1 MPVNYEG
8 VIDYVLSEAEKDGVT
23 PDPVEVMQVAARG
36 LTSAGVKIDPNHMAG
51 LSDAARRRLVPQE
64 QQGAASALAE
74 SAYRAGIVQPLGGI
88 DTRILGNEPDII
100 QANDRANA
108 QLEAEHPA
116 ASFVGGSVG
125 SVAAPFIGTAAGALA
140 GTAVAPGPGTLIG
153 GLAGGAV
160 ASMPSTLGNDVSRE
174 LQGRGTGNRIGNAAL
189 ETGFSMVP
197 GMGPAAGT
205 LAKRVGINAVEG
217 AIMGTGQS
225 TTQQGLDLA
234 TGDREKFSAGEALL
248 SGTGGAMSGGA
259 LAPLGGPGDSQA
271 RQINMDQLLAPQQET
286 TALSAASANDTA
298 VRQRMGVQDAQQSA
312 VADTLAT
319 QRYQQGRNDA
329 QQQAVAATREARMP
343 GKLAEAEQ
351 LHRDIREQDAKE
363 AAIGSEYESAVRQNL
378 GEQNARDSAVDST
391 REAQSY
397 LQRDDAAQL
406 RRNVE
411 AQDAKEA
418 SYGTNYE
425 ADKLLQQQMSDRVAA
440 VRQKRIDDAV
450 AAEKSRIADEEAQRQ
465 LDEEAHANEN
475 AAYEKQYEDE
485 ARAFAEKHNLNPD
498 QVISD
503 VRAARAT
510 ERQTGDPEVNKVLRA
525 PDMMDADTRGVVGR
539 DDGLDV
545 SPMDEPPA
553 VAHARTEVEKAQ
565 LVRENLRRQ
574 AENARAAEVQNT
586 VDLKRPAVAAPD
598 ERALAK
604 AAVAAAHKANKI
616 DKQTAKRLTLELQTR
631 DITAQRAEQIR
642 AAHEHSVENLIPS
655 HRTFGD
661 DAEGTYPTLEQQ
673 TGREFDQHADAP
685 IDTLSPKARAF
696 VDAQS
701 PKMRAA
707 LQESLDHLQQYPDP
721 KGDLGNLQNVVHA
734 LENPVV
740 KRGTGKAREGAALNP
755 AAALVGAS
763 KAVAKGVGKGV
774 TAINSATKEPKKFVG
789 RQVTSL
795 RDMFFD
801 DAAGRLKNS
810 QSPAVRD
817 VGDKFNSALGH
828 GRDSQTRMH
837 DRIDRATQNASVMS
851 KSEAKELRA
860 LNAPYKDPK
869 TGRVSS
875 KLHDLVTRKTVNDP
889 RDTPLM
895 KRIKEAFTEVNDVTQ
910 QEMHAQG
917 VPIRSNAHAG
927 VGVLRQHMTSEA
939 SSSLGNKDVPF
950 RDALVK
956 KIADTNVHP
965 TGPKKGQ
972 NYTVDEVLADLVGT
986 NLTHNAS
993 VRRDALENGRK
1004 YVLPHYVEV
1013 NGKIRQVLSLD
1024 PRQYVRN
1031 TAGSATRRVGM
1042 VKAFGPDVSAESI
1055 HKMVS
1060 NDEHYD
1066 QKATAR
1072 MLDAYNGV
1080 PHGDDALDSGA
1091 FSHGV
1096 RAAKAAFSSIKT
1108 TVAAAYGPGEVFSMI
1123 GQVPAHHGLV
1133 GALNA
1138 VKHPNR
1144 AVQEGGIEADIKNK
1158 VYLRGKVSPALEN
1171 FASGVRRASGNN
1183 VVNRSTHILAYEGG
1197 RSWAMD
1203 MKDAGAASKSD
1214 LAYME
1219 VNRIPSYIQD
1229 AFKDGHANQAD
1240 VASLARAVAE
1250 NYSGQKSNMA
1260 EQGRLSRNAMVKTWG
1275 PMFLR
1280 YGENRVRNFLR
1291 SWDTA
1296 AKAWNKGDHI
1306 LAGRILGSR
1315 LTGYTISAAAATA
1328 ISQVI
1333 RYGVES
1339 LGMAMEAG
1347 EMAPL
1352 IGNFFGGSWSD
1363 LIYRNTN
1370 EDSATKIANS
1380 AVWPLAAASEAFN
1393 VAAGKKSAVDVV
1405 PLAARVRDLVEGRD
1419 VAGDKAYSLYWKAQ
1433 KPRGG
1438 TSSNP
1443 DRAGARSD
1451 IRRMLMRKDYVGATK
1466 LVNEYTSQL
1475 SRADRMT
1482 FLRNSK
1488 LLPDKIE
1495 EKRQLHKE
1503 IGPTAYNLIAGH
1515 DETINQLMGK

>member
-1 MPVNYEG
+1 MPNYDEM
-8 VIDYVLSEAEKDGVT
+8 VDYVTRKFEERGQS
-23 PDPVEVMQVAARG
+23 PDPAEVMRVSARIIG
-36 LTSAGVKIDPNHMAG
+36 KQGTRVDANHMAG
-51 LSDAARRRLVPQE
+51 LSDAARRRLAPKSQNGANDQIGMGGALVDSA
-64 QQGAASALAE
+64 GLVAHSAASALNQGVSTVA
-74 SAYRAGIVQPLGGI
+74 SI
-88 DTRILGNEPDII
+88 
-100 QANDRANA
+100 
-108 QLEAEHPA
+108 PA
-116 ASFVGGSVG
+116 AGEQLIARGMGYSPEEQTQGLFSRAFYGLNDEGKSHGDYVQEQAPDAISGAVLQGAGQIANPLNYVPASAAANLTGRAAVTALTGANMANTFVQNVQQEAQEKGQLSVRDYAG
-125 SVAAPFIGTAAGALA
+125 AAAGAMVEGSISALPGGQTLA
-140 GTAVAPGPGTLIG
+140 AATKRIHPHAALREIGTEVVGKGMGGEVAGEAAQAGVGEGRMVTAEEALSSGVG
-153 GLAGGAV
+153 GLAGSAPRV
-160 ASMPSTLGNDVSRE
+160 LGMAPAIIS
-174 LQGRGTGNRIGNAAL
+174 GRNERISAD
-189 ETGFSMVP
+189 
-197 GMGPAAGT
+197 
-205 LAKRVGINAVEG
+205 AK
-217 AIMGTGQS
+217 T
-225 TTQQGLDLA
+225 
-234 TGDREKFSAGEALL
+234 
-248 SGTGGAMSGGA
+248 
-259 LAPLGGPGDSQA
+259 
-271 RQINMDQLLAPQQET
+271 RQINMDQLLASGQEF
-286 TALSAASANDTA
+286 TAINAAQANDTS
-298 VRQRMGVQDAQQSA
+298 VRQRMGVQ
-312 VADTLAT
+312 
-319 QRYQQGRNDA
+319 DA
-329 QQQAVAATREARMP
+329 QQQAVAATREAALHGPQMRADADIAQSQREGVGVP
-343 GKLAEAEQ
+343 QEQ
-351 LHRDIREQDAKE
+351 LIRDKVLARNKYEDQLAQDRASTDETMGRLESNTDLGREQ
-363 AAIGSEYESAVRQNL
+363 R
-378 GEQNARDSAVDST
+378 
-391 REAQSY
+391 
-397 LQRDDAAQL
+397 
-406 RRNVE
+406 
-411 AQDAKEA
+411 
-418 SYGTNYE
+418 
-425 ADKLLQQQMSDRVAA
+425 RVA
-440 VRQKRIDDAV
+440 
-450 AAEKSRIADEEAQRQ
+450 DEGAQRQ
-465 LDEEAHANEN
+465 LDEESHANDN
-475 AAYEKQYEDE
+475 VAYEKQYEDE
-485 ARAFAEKHNLNPD
+485 ARTYAAKHNYDPESI
-498 QVISD
+498 VAE
-503 VRAARAT
+503 VRAARAS
-510 ERQTGDPEVNKVLRA
+510 ERQTGDPAVNDILK
-525 PDMMDADTRGVVGR
+525 PPTEQMEADTRGLAGR
-539 DDGLDV
+539 DDGLDA
-545 SPMDEPPA
+545 SPIDEPPA

-574 AENARAAEVQNT
+574 AENARASEVQNT
-586 VDLKRPAVAAPD
+586 VDLKRPAVAAPN

-616 DKQTAKRLTLELQTR
+616 DRQTAKRLTLELQTR
-631 DITAQRAEQIR
+631 DITVQRTEQIR
-642 AAHEHSVENLIPS
+642 AANEHSVENLIPS

-661 DAEGTYPTLEQQ
+661 DAEGTYPTLEEQ
-673 TGREFDQHADAP
+673 TGREFDRHADTP
-685 IDTLSPKARAF
+685 VDTLSPNARAF

-707 LQESLDHLQQYPDP
+707 LQESLDHLQQHPDP
-721 KGDLGNLQNVVHA
+721 KGDLLNLQNVVQV
-734 LENPVV
+734 LKNPVI

-755 AAALVGAS
+755 AAAVVGAT
-763 KAVAKGVGKGV
+763 KAVAKGVGKGA
-774 TAINSATKEPKKFVG
+774 TAIAEVTKKPKAFVG

-810 QSPAVRD
+810 QSPVVRD

-851 KSEAKELRA
+851 RAEAKELRA

-869 TGRVSS
+869 TGRVTS
-875 KLHDLVTRKTVNDP
+875 KLHDLVTRKTINDP
-889 RDTPLM
+889 KDTPLM
-895 KRIKEAFTEVNDVTQ
+895 KRIKEAFTEANDVTQ

-917 VPIRSNAHAG
+917 VPIRTNAHAG

-956 KIADTNVHP
+956 QIADTNVHL

-972 NYTVDEVLADLVGT
+972 NYTVDEVMADLVGT

-1013 NGKIRQVLSLD
+1013 NGKMRQVLSLD

-1055 HKMVS
+1055 HKMVNS
-1060 NDEHYD
+1060 AEHYD
-1066 QKATAR
+1066 QTATSR

-1123 GQVPAHHGLV
+1123 GQVPAHHGLI

-1144 AVQEGGIEADIKNK
+1144 AVQEGGIEADITNK
-1158 VYLRGKVSPALEN
+1158 VDLRGRVSPALEN

-1183 VVNRSTHILAYEGG
+1183 AINRGTHILAYEGG
-1197 RSWAMD
+1197 RSWAMG
-1203 MKDAGAASKSD
+1203 MKDAGTASKSD
-1214 LAYME
+1214 IAYME
-1219 VNRIPSYIQD
+1219 VNHIPSYVQD
-1229 AFKDGHANQAD
+1229 AFKDGHANQED
-1240 VASLARAVAE
+1240 VVSLARAVAE

-1296 AKAWNKGDHI
+1296 ATAWNKGDRV

-1328 ISQVI
+1328 ISQVL

-1370 EDSATKIANS
+1370 EDNAVKIANS
-1380 AVWPLAAASEAFN
+1380 VVWPLAAASEAFE
-1393 VAAGKKSAVDVV
+1393 VAVGKKSVVDVV
-1405 PLAARVRDLVEGRD
+1405 PLAARVRNLAEGRD

-1466 LVNEYTSQL
+1466 LVNEYTRQL
-1475 SRADRMT
+1475 SRTDRMT

-1488 LLPDKIE
+1488 LLPDKVE
-1495 EKRQLHKE
+1495 EKRQLYKE